1 MTPTDSPTAR
11 TPDRARVRSS
21 QDLALTM
28 LGTYVRQ
35 PGQQAWS
42 GGMVALLGEHGFSV
56 EASRAALNRLATRGL
71 IGRVKRRRE
80 VFYQLT
86 EKAQE
91 LLTEGDERI
100 FRFGRDPRDGRRWT
114 VLWHSLPEHSRMER
128 ARLATRLRF
137 LGFGSVQD
145 ATWLAPHDREKE
157 VVALLRS
164 LEIAD
169 YAYVLVGEPAA
180 ALNVSTVLDEAWDLD
195 EVTRQYEQFV
205 AEFDVLRTKRSRAEL
220 SDREAFVAR
229 TRAIHSF
236 RRFPFLDPELPDE
249 FMPDPKLRPRV
260 IRLFDVVF
268 DDLREPAERH
278 FREAIRA

>member
-1 MTPTDSPTAR
+1 MTPTHSPAAR
-11 TPDRARVRSS
+11 TPDRARVTSS

-100 FRFGRDPRDGRRWT
+100 FRFGRGARDGRRWT

-180 ALNVSTVLDEAWDLD
+180 ALNVSTVVDEAWDLD

-220 SDREAFVAR
+220 SDGEAFVAR

-249 FMPDPKLRPRV
+249 FMPDPLLRPRV

-278 FREAIRA
+278 FRAAIRA

>member
-1 MTPTDSPTAR
+1 MTPTDSPAAR
-11 TPDRARVRSS
+11 TPDRARVTSS

-100 FRFGRDPRDGRRWT
+100 FRFGRGARDGRRWT

-180 ALNVSTVLDEAWDLD
+180 ALNVSTVVDEAWDLD

-220 SDREAFVAR
+220 SDGEAFVAR

-249 FMPDPKLRPRV
+249 FMPDPLLRPRV

-278 FREAIRA
+278 FRAAIRA

>member
-1 MTPTDSPTAR
+1 MTPTDSPAAR
-11 TPDRARVRSS
+11 TPDRARVTSS

-100 FRFGRDPRDGRRWT
+100 FRFGRGARDGRRWT

-180 ALNVSTVLDEAWDLD
+180 ALNVSTVVDEAWDLD

-220 SDREAFVAR
+220 SDGEAFVAR

-249 FMPDPKLRPRV
+249 FMPDPLLRPRV
-260 IRLFDVVF
+260 IRPFDVVF

-278 FREAIRA
+278 FRAAIRA